1 MKWRYYHT
9 VWSVLVFGWVT
20 NYMIRIGFSPV
31 LSPIMEEFNITHADA
46 GLLATAFFIAYA
58 VMQFPSGHLGDRVGR
73 KVMLTISSFGWA
85 VAALLTGLTKSY
97 AQLFACR
104 LITGLT
110 EGSYFGGDRPVIAAY
125 TPKEKMGLGQG
136 VSFIGLGMGMCLG
149 ILLAGMIAEVWGW
162 RIVFILFSLP
172 AFVAGFLILT
182 LIKEPSKKSG
192 KSAVNPGTEGTF
204 TSSQQSSILSE
215 EQSHGASYKLVITN
229 RDLWMLYLGG
239 IPSIYAL
246 FVIGTW
252 APKIFEDIGV
262 TSLANAS
269 IYSSLLGI
277 AAIPGLMVMGYIS
290 DKLYQRGFGKK
301 CAVVASFI
309 ILAFFMGLMGYAIDT
324 GAPVWVF
331 VVYIF
336 IAGFFVWGMWAP
348 IFSIIA
354 GIVPQEI
361 RGTVFGLTNGI
372 NFIGAIVAPWLTG
385 WIKDLTGSF
394 AWGAYSSG
402 IILVLGAILIMGIR
416 PAFKLGREVSM
427 APLGVED
434 YVA

>member
-31 LSPIMEEFNITHADA
+31 LVPVMKEFGITHADA

-58 VMQFPSGHLGDRVGR
+58 VMQFPAGHLGDRVGR

-85 VAALLTGLTKSY
+85 VAALLTGLTRSY
-97 AQLFACR
+97 VQLFACR

-136 VSFIGLGMGMCLG
+136 VSFIGLGIGMCLG
-149 ILLAGMIAEVWGW
+149 ILLAGMIADAWGW

-182 LIKEPSKKSG
+182 LIKEPAKNSG
-192 KSAVNPGTEGTF
+192 NSSANPDTEE
-204 TSSQQSSILSE
+204 TSRPSE
-215 EQSHGASYKLVITN
+215 GQNHSASYRLVIKS

-277 AAIPGLMVMGYIS
+277 AAIPGLMIMGYIS

-301 CAVVASFI
+301 CTVVASFI
-309 ILAFFMGLMGYAIDT
+309 ILALFMGLIGYAINT

-336 IAGFFVWGMWAP
+336 IAGFFLWGMWAP

-361 RGTVFGLTNGI
+361 RGTVYGLTNGI

-385 WIKDLTGSF
+385 WIKDFTGSF

-416 PAFKLGREVSM
+416 PAFKLGREVSVIST
-427 APLGVED
+427 GKED
-434 YVA
+434 MI

>member
-20 NYMIRIGFSPV
+20 NYMIRMGLSPV
-31 LSPIMEEFNITHADA
+31 LVQIGEEFGKTHAET
-46 GLLATAFFIAYA
+46 GLLMTATFITYA
-58 VMQFPSGHLGDRVGR
+58 VMQFPAGHLGDRLGR

-85 VAALLTGLTKSY
+85 VAALLTGLTRSY
-97 AQLFACR
+97 IQLFACR

-110 EGSYFGGDRPVIAAY
+110 EGSYFGVDRPVIAAY

-136 VSFIGLGMGMCLG
+136 VSFIGLGIGMCLG
-149 ILLAGMIAEVWGW
+149 VLLAGIIAAAWGW

-172 AFVAGFLILT
+172 AFVAGFLILM
-182 LIKEPSKKSG
+182 LIKEPAKKG
-192 KSAVNPGTEGTF
+192 
-204 TSSQQSSILSE
+204 
-215 EQSHGASYKLVITN
+215 QSHRASYKLVIKN

-252 APKIFEDIGV
+252 APKIFQDIGV

-277 AAIPGLMVMGYIS
+277 AAIPGLMITGYIS

-301 CAVVASFI
+301 CTVVGSFI
-309 ILAFFMGLMGYAIDT
+309 ILALFMGLIGYAIDT

-331 VVYIF
+331 AIYIF
-336 IAGFFVWGMWAP
+336 IAGFFLWGMWAP
-348 IFSIIA
+348 VFSLIA
-354 GIVPQEI
+354 SIVPQEI
-361 RGTVFGLTNGI
+361 RGTVFGLNNGI

-385 WIKDLTGSF
+385 WIKDFTGSF

-402 IILVLGAILIMGIR
+402 IMLVLGAILIMGIR
-416 PAFKLGREVSM
+416 PAFKLGREVS
-427 APLGVED
+427 LS
-434 YVA
+434 

>member
-31 LSPIMEEFNITHADA
+31 LLPIMDEFKITHADA

-58 VMQFPSGHLGDRVGR
+58 VMQFPAGHLGDRVGR
-73 KVMLTISSFGWA
+73 KVILTISSFGWA

-97 AQLFACR
+97 VQLFACR

-136 VSFIGLGMGMCLG
+136 VSFIGLGTGMCLG
-149 ILLAGMIAEVWGW
+149 ILLAGLIADVSEW
-162 RIVFILFSLP
+162 RTVFILFSLP
-172 AFVAGFLILT
+172 AFAAGFLILT
-182 LIKEPSKKSG
+182 LIKEPGRNSG
-192 KSAVNPGTEGTF
+192 ESSVKRDKED
-204 TSSQQSSILSE
+204 TSSSPQKDATSPEGQN
-215 EQSHGASYKLVITN
+215 HRASYKLVIKN

-262 TSLANAS
+262 SSLANAS
-269 IYSSLLGI
+269 IYSSILGI
-277 AAIPGLMVMGYIS
+277 AAIPGLMITGYIS

-301 CAVVASFI
+301 CIVVASFI
-309 ILAFFMGLMGYAIDT
+309 ILAILMGLMGYAIDA
-324 GAPVWVF
+324 GAPIWLF

-336 IAGFFVWGMWAP
+336 VSGFFLWGMWAP

-361 RGTVFGLTNGI
+361 RGTVYGLNNGI
-372 NFIGAIVAPWLTG
+372 NFIGAIAAPWLTG
-385 WIKDLTGSF
+385 WIKDFTGSF
-394 AWGAYSSG
+394 AWGIYSSG
-402 IILVLGAILIMGIR
+402 ILLVIGAILIMGIR
-416 PAFKLGREVSM
+416 PAFKLEREVSM
-427 APLGVED
+427 F
-434 YVA
+434 

>member
-1 MKWRYYHT
+1 
-9 VWSVLVFGWVT
+9 
-20 NYMIRIGFSPV
+20 
-31 LSPIMEEFNITHADA
+31 MEKFKITHADA

-58 VMQFPSGHLGDRVGR
+58 VMQFPAGHLGDRVGR

-85 VAALLTGLTKSY
+85 IAALLTGLTRSY
-97 AQLFACR
+97 VQLFVCR

-136 VSFIGLGMGMCLG
+136 VSFIGLGIGMCLG
-149 ILLAGMIAEVWGW
+149 ILLAGMIADVWGW

-172 AFVAGFLILT
+172 AFLAGFLILT
-182 LIKEPSKKSG
+182 FIKEPAKSNG
-192 KSAVNPGTEGTF
+192 NASANPDTKE
-204 TSSQQSSILSE
+204 TSSSPQESSKPSE
-215 EQSHGASYKLVITN
+215 GQGHGASYKLVIKS

-246 FVIGTW
+246 FVVGTW
-252 APKIFEDIGV
+252 APKILEDIGV
-262 TSLANAS
+262 KSLANAS

-277 AAIPGLMVMGYIS
+277 AAIPGLMIMGYIS

-301 CAVVASFI
+301 CTVVTAFI
-309 ILAFFMGLMGYAIDT
+309 ILAIFMGLMGYAIDS
-324 GAPVWVF
+324 GAPVWIF

-336 IAGFFVWGMWAP
+336 ISGFFVWGMWAP

-361 RGTVFGLTNGI
+361 RGTVYGLTNGI

-385 WIKDLTGSF
+385 WIKDFTGSF

-402 IILVLGAILIMGIR
+402 IMLVLGAILIMGIR
-416 PAFKLGREVSM
+416 PAFKLGREVSV
-427 APLGVED
+427 LSKD
-434 YVA
+434 I

>member
-9 VWSVLVFGWVT
+9 VWFVLVFGWIT
-20 NYMIRIGFSPV
+20 NYMIRIGFSPA
-31 LSPIMEEFNITHADA
+31 LLPIMDEFKITDADA
-46 GLLATAFFIAYA
+46 GLLATAFFVGYA
-58 VMQFPSGHLGDRVGR
+58 VMQFPAGHLGDRVGR
-73 KVMLTISSFGWA
+73 KVILTISSFGWA
-85 VAALLTGLTKSY
+85 VAALLTGLTRSY
-97 AQLFACR
+97 VQLFACR

-110 EGSYFGGDRPVIAAY
+110 EGAYFGDDRPVSAAY

-136 VSFIGLGMGMCLG
+136 VSFIGLGIGMCLG
-149 ILLAGMIAEVWGW
+149 MLLAGMIADAWGW
-162 RIVFILFSLP
+162 RIIFILFSLP
-172 AFVAGFLILT
+172 AFVAGFLILMF
-182 LIKEPSKKSG
+182 IKEPAKDSG
-192 KSAVNPGTEGTF
+192 NSEEDPDNKE
-204 TSSQQSSILSE
+204 TSSSPQEDSKPLEGQN
-215 EQSHGASYKLVITN
+215 HRASYKLVFKN

-252 APKIFEDIGV
+252 APKIFKELGV

-269 IYSSLLGI
+269 IYSSLLGL
-277 AAIPGLMVMGYIS
+277 AAIPGLMITGYIS
-290 DKLYQRGFGKK
+290 DKLYQRGFGRK
-301 CAVVASFI
+301 CAVVASCI
-309 ILAFFMGLMGYAIDT
+309 ILAIFMGLMGYAIDT

-348 IFSIIA
+348 FFSIIA

-361 RGTVFGLTNGI
+361 RGTVYGLTNGI

-402 IILVLGAILIMGIR
+402 ILLVIGAILIMGIR
-416 PAFKLGREVSM
+416 PAFKLEREVS
-427 APLGVED
+427 AF
-434 YVA
+434 

>member
-1 MKWRYYHT
+1 
-9 VWSVLVFGWVT
+9 
-20 NYMIRIGFSPV
+20 
-31 LSPIMEEFNITHADA
+31 
-46 GLLATAFFIAYA
+46 
-58 VMQFPSGHLGDRVGR
+58 
-73 KVMLTISSFGWA
+73 
-85 VAALLTGLTKSY
+85 
-97 AQLFACR
+97 
-104 LITGLT
+104 
-110 EGSYFGGDRPVIAAY
+110 
-125 TPKEKMGLGQG
+125 
-136 VSFIGLGMGMCLG
+136 MCLG

-182 LIKEPSKKSG
+182 LIKEPAKNSENSPL
-192 KSAVNPGTEGTF
+192 NPNTEETF
-204 TSSQQSSILSE
+204 NPSQEGAKPSE
-215 EQSHGASYKLVITN
+215 GPSHRVSYKLVITN

-290 DKLYQRGFGKK
+290 DKLYHRGLGKK
-301 CAVVASFI
+301 LTVVASFI
-309 ILAFFMGLMGYAIDT
+309 LLAIFMGLMGYAIDG
-324 GAPVWVF
+324 GAPVWLF

-385 WIKDLTGSF
+385 WIKDFTGSF

-402 IILVLGAILIMGIR
+402 IMLVLGAILIMGIR
-416 PAFKLGREVSM
+416 PAFKLGREVSI
-427 APLGVED
+427 L
-434 YVA
+434 

>member
-9 VWSVLVFGWVT
+9 VWSVLVFGWIT

-31 LSPIMEEFNITHADA
+31 LGPIMKEFKITYTDA
-46 GLLATAFFIAYA
+46 GLLATAFFIAYT
-58 VMQFPSGHLGDRVGR
+58 VMQFPAGLLGDLVGR
-73 KVMLTISSFGWA
+73 KVMLIISSFGWA
-85 VAALLTGLTKSY
+85 VAALLTGLTRSY

-110 EGSYFGGDRPVIAAY
+110 EGSFFGADRPVSAAY

-136 VSFIGLGMGMCLG
+136 VSFIGLGIGMCLG
-149 ILLAGMIAEVWGW
+149 ILLAGMIADIWGW

-182 LIKEPSKKSG
+182 LIKEPGKNSG
-192 KSAVNPGTEGTF
+192 TSSVNPDTKE
-204 TSSQQSSILSE
+204 TSSSPQEGSKPSE
-215 EQSHGASYKLVITN
+215 EQSHRASYKLAIKS

-277 AAIPGLMVMGYIS
+277 AAIPGLMIMGYTS

-301 CAVVASFI
+301 CTVVASFI
-309 ILAFFMGLMGYAIDT
+309 ILALFMGLIGYSVDA

-336 IAGFFVWGMWAP
+336 IAGFFLWGMWAP
-348 IFSIIA
+348 VFSIIA

-361 RGTVFGLTNGI
+361 RGTVFGLNNGI

-385 WIKDLTGSF
+385 WIKDFTGSF

-402 IILVLGAILIMGIR
+402 IILILGAILIMAIR
-416 PAFKLGREVSM
+416 PAFQLGREVSVL
-427 APLGVED
+427 PTD
-434 YVA
+434 I

>member
-1 MKWRYYHT
+1 
-9 VWSVLVFGWVT
+9 
-20 NYMIRIGFSPV
+20 MIRIGFSPV

-58 VMQFPSGHLGDRVGR
+58 VMQFPAGHLGDRVGR

-85 VAALLTGLTKSY
+85 VAALLTGLTRSY
-97 AQLFACR
+97 VQLFACR

-125 TPKEKMGLGQG
+125 TPKDKMGLGQG
-136 VSFIGLGMGMCLG
+136 VSFIGLGIGMCLG

-162 RIVFILFSLP
+162 RIVFMLFSLP
-172 AFVAGFLILT
+172 AFIAGFLILT
-182 LIKEPSKKSG
+182 LIREPAKNSG
-192 KSAVNPGTEGTF
+192 DSPLNPNTENTSN
-204 TSSQQSSILSE
+204 SSQECSKPSE
-215 EQSHGASYKLVITN
+215 EKSQKVSYKLVIAS

-277 AAIPGLMVMGYIS
+277 AAIPGLMVTGYIS
-290 DKLYQRGFGKK
+290 DKLYQRNFGKK
-301 CAVVASFI
+301 LAVVTSFI
-309 ILAFFMGLMGYAIDT
+309 LVAIFMGLMGYAIDT
-324 GAPVWVF
+324 GTAPVWVF

-385 WIKDLTGSF
+385 WIKDFTGSF

-402 IILVLGAILIMGIR
+402 IILILGAILIMGIR
-416 PAFKLGREVSM
+416 PSFRLGREVSVL
-427 APLGVED
+427 PTNI
-434 YVA
+434 

>member
-31 LSPIMEEFNITHADA
+31 LRPIMEEFKITHADA

-58 VMQFPSGHLGDRVGR
+58 VMQFPAGHLGDRVGR

-85 VAALLTGLTKSY
+85 IAALLTGLTRSY
-97 AQLFACR
+97 VQLFVCR

-136 VSFIGLGMGMCLG
+136 VSFIGLGIGMCLG
-149 ILLAGMIAEVWGW
+149 ILLAGMIADVWGW

-182 LIKEPSKKSG
+182 LIKEPAKSSG
-192 KSAVNPGTEGTF
+192 NLSANPDTRE
-204 TSSQQSSILSE
+204 TSSSPQESSKPSE
-215 EQSHGASYKLVITN
+215 GQGHGTSYKLVIKS

-246 FVIGTW
+246 FVVGTW
-252 APKIFEDIGV
+252 APKILQDIGV
-262 TSLANAS
+262 KSLANAS

-277 AAIPGLMVMGYIS
+277 AAIPGLMIMGYIS

-301 CAVVASFI
+301 CTVVVAFI
-309 ILAFFMGLMGYAIDT
+309 MLALFMGLMGYAIDS
-324 GAPVWVF
+324 GAPVWIF

-336 IAGFFVWGMWAP
+336 ISGFFVWGMWAP

-361 RGTVFGLTNGI
+361 RGTVYGLTNGI

-385 WIKDLTGSF
+385 WIKDFTGSF
-394 AWGAYSSG
+394 AWGPYSAG
-402 IILVLGAILIMGIR
+402 IMLVIGAILIMAIR
-416 PAFKLGREVSM
+416 PVFRLGKEVSVM
-427 APLGVED
+427 PKDNEGRK
-434 YVA
+434 

>member
-1 MKWRYYHT
+1 
-9 VWSVLVFGWVT
+9 
-20 NYMIRIGFSPV
+20 MIRIGFSPV
-31 LSPIMEEFNITHADA
+31 LLPIMDEFKITHADA

-58 VMQFPSGHLGDRVGR
+58 VMQFPAGHLGDRVGR
-73 KVMLTISSFGWA
+73 KVILTISSFGWA
-85 VAALLTGLTKSY
+85 IAALLTGLTRSY
-97 AQLFACR
+97 VQLFACR

-136 VSFIGLGMGMCLG
+136 VSFIGLGTGMCLG
-149 ILLAGMIAEVWGW
+149 ILLAGLIADVSEW
-162 RIVFILFSLP
+162 RVVFILFSLP

-182 LIKEPSKKSG
+182 LIKEPARNSG
-192 KSAVNPGTEGTF
+192 KSSVEKDNKE
-204 TSSQQSSILSE
+204 TSSSLQKDAKPSE
-215 EQSHGASYKLVITN
+215 EQNHIASYKLVIKN

-239 IPSIYAL
+239 IPSIYTL

-269 IYSSLLGI
+269 IYSSILGI
-277 AAIPGLMVMGYIS
+277 AAIPGLMITGYIS

-301 CAVVASFI
+301 CTVVASFV
-309 ILAFFMGLMGYAIDT
+309 ILVILMGLMGYAIDV
-324 GAPVWVF
+324 GAPVWLF

-336 IAGFFVWGMWAP
+336 LSGFFLWGMWAP

-361 RGTVFGLTNGI
+361 RGTVYGLNNAI
-372 NFIGAIVAPWLTG
+372 NFIGAIAAPWLTG
-385 WIKDLTGSF
+385 WIKDFTGSF
-394 AWGAYSSG
+394 AWGIYSSG
-402 IILVLGAILIMGIR
+402 ILLVIGAILIMAIR
-416 PAFKLGREVSM
+416 PAFKLEKEVSM
-427 APLGVED
+427 F
-434 YVA
+434 

>member
-31 LSPIMEEFNITHADA
+31 LWPIMEEFKITHADA

-58 VMQFPSGHLGDRVGR
+58 VMQFPAGHLGDRVGR

-85 VAALLTGLTKSY
+85 VAALLTGLTRSY
-97 AQLFACR
+97 VQLFACR

-136 VSFIGLGMGMCLG
+136 VSFIGLGIGMCLG
-149 ILLAGMIAEVWGW
+149 ILLAGMIADTWGW

-172 AFVAGFLILT
+172 AFAAGVLILT
-182 LIKEPSKKSG
+182 LIKEPARNGENSSAKEASKPS
-192 KSAVNPGTEGTF
+192 EG
-204 TSSQQSSILSE
+204 
-215 EQSHGASYKLVITN
+215 QSHRASYKLVIKN

-252 APKIFEDIGV
+252 APKIFQDIGV
-262 TSLANAS
+262 ASLANAS

-277 AAIPGLMVMGYIS
+277 AAIPGLMITGYIS
-290 DKLYQRGFGKK
+290 DKLYQRGLGKK
-301 CAVVASFI
+301 CTVVASFI
-309 ILAFFMGLMGYAIDT
+309 ILALFMGLIGYAIDT

-331 VVYIF
+331 ASYIF
-336 IAGFFVWGMWAP
+336 IAGFFLWGMWAP
-348 IFSIIA
+348 VFSLIA
-354 GIVPQEI
+354 SIAPQEI
-361 RGTVFGLTNGI
+361 RGTVFGLNNGI
-372 NFIGAIVAPWLTG
+372 NFIGAIAAPWLTG
-385 WIKDLTGSF
+385 WIKDFTDSF
-394 AWGAYSSG
+394 AWGAYSSA
-402 IILVLGAILIMGIR
+402 IMLVLGAILIMGIR
-416 PAFKLGREVSM
+416 PAFKLGREVS
-427 APLGVED
+427 LS
-434 YVA
+434 